1 MLSKVSSVI
10 TNVVLLP
17 LVCFAVDSFWL
28 VEFSVITAVLG
39 VRRSCKTSDIVM
51 VIFAAAGRV
60 FSFHCCYLSDIALL
74 MPV

>member
-17 LVCFAVDSFWL
+17 LVCFTVISFYL
-28 VEFSVITAVLG
+28 VVITAVLG
-39 VRRSCKTSDIVM
+39 VRRRCKTSDVVM
-51 VIFAAAGRV
+51 VIFAAAGGV
-60 FSFHCCYLSDIALL
+60 FSFHRCYLSDIALL